1 MKALSCLLA
10 CMLLAIALPALASQ
24 PVVGVVKNLE
34 GTAFIQRDGKDL
46 PASVDMRV
54 HRQDTL
60 KTGPKGSM
68 GVTFKDETRLS
79 LGPGSELKVDEFLFV
94 PTENKL
100 SLVTKMV
107 KGTAAYVSGK
117 IAKAS
122 PESVR
127 FETPLS
133 IIGIRGTYFL
143 VKVDPPK

>member
-10 CMLLAIALPALASQ
+10 CITLAVALPALASQ
-24 PVVGVVKNLE
+24 PAVGVVKTLK
-34 GTAFIQRDGKDL
+34 GTASILREGREL
-46 PASVDMRV
+46 PAGLGMRV
-54 HRQDTL
+54 LRQDTL
-60 KTGPKGSM
+60 KTGPDGSL

-79 LGPGSELKVDEFLFV
+79 LGPDSELKVTQYLFV

-100 SLVTKMV
+100 SMVTKMV
-107 KGTAAYVSGK
+107 KGTAAYISGK
-117 IAKAS
+117 IAKLS

-143 VKVDPPK
+143 VKVEPPQ